1 MIIAGLDT
9 ASQYSDTQ
17 MQMRLYVST
26 KPHGLI
32 IHNTTVPLS
41 FTSSSVNNLLYML
54 LILCPQPSLPTT
66 SISIAVD
73 THSHTH
79 KPLSVLARYLYD
91 LVVGR
96 HRIPSTVPLDLADS
110 AGSVH
115 EVTGP
120 ESSVKAIRGAESRAP
135 DLGIV
140 DLLDPASP
148 SAVTDRQTD
157 KQ

>member
-17 MQMRLYVST
+17 VQMRLYVST
-26 KPHGLI
+26 KVHGLI

-41 FTSSSVNNLLYML
+41 FTSPSVNNLLYML
-54 LILCPQPSLPTT
+54 LILCPNQACQPPAS
-66 SISIAVD
+66 SIAVD
-73 THSHTH
+73 THSQTH
-79 KPLSVLARYLYD
+79 KPLSVLARYLYNR
-91 LVVGR
+91 VVGR
-96 HRIPSTVPLDLADS
+96 HRIPSRVPLDLADS

-140 DLLDPASP
+140 DLLNPASP